1 MSSPLFNSSNPN
13 SPASAGDERT
23 DAAVYAEVC
32 RGDSKALGILYD
44 RHAGLVYGISLKV
57 LGNTQAAEDLT
68 QDIFVTLA
76 STQRYNPER
85 GALRTYLAVLTR
97 SRAIDR
103 LRSRGAAHRK
113 INRLQVQQNLSPL
126 SNVPLEKV
134 SQHERNNMLKAA
146 LGRLSKAEQQ
156 VLTMMYFEGLSQAAI
171 AQSLGIPLGTVKT
184 RSRRGLIKL
193 RQIMT
198 DPVPIEE
205 AAE

>member
-1 MSSPLFNSSNPN
+1 MPSPLSNGSGPN
-13 SPASAGDERT
+13 SGPSADEGKT
-23 DAAVYAEVC
+23 DAAVYAAVQQ
-32 RGDSKALGILYD
+32 GDSQALGTLYS

-85 GALRTYLAVLTR
+85 GSLRTYLAVLTR

-103 LRSRGAAHRK
+103 LRSKGAAHRK
-113 INRLQVQQNLSPL
+113 VNRLQAHQNLSPL

-134 SQHERNNMLKAA
+134 SQNEQNGVLRAA
-146 LGRLSKAEQQ
+146 LDQLSQSEQQ
-156 VLTMMYFEGLSQAAI
+156 VLTMMYFEGLSQSAI
-171 AQSLGIPLGTVKT
+171 AQSLDIPLGTVKT

-193 RQIMT
+193 RQLLA

-205 AAE
+205 AIE

>member
-1 MSSPLFNSSNPN
+1 MPSPLFNGSGPN
-13 SPASAGDERT
+13 SEPSADEGKT
-23 DAAVYAEVC
+23 DAAVYAAVQQ
-32 RGDSKALGILYD
+32 GDTQALAILYN

-57 LGNTQAAEDLT
+57 LRNTQAAEDLT

-103 LRSRGAAHRK
+103 LRSKGAAHRK

-126 SNVPLEKV
+126 SNVPLEQV
-134 SQHERNNMLKAA
+134 SQHEQNDTLKAA
-146 LGRLSKAEQQ
+146 LSQLSAAEQQ
-156 VLTMMYFEGLSQAAI
+156 ILTLMYFEGLSQAAI
-171 AQSLGIPLGTVKT
+171 AQNLGIPLGTVKT

-193 RQIMT
+193 RQIMI

-205 AAE
+205 AEE

>member
-1 MSSPLFNSSNPN
+1 MSPPLFNSSNP
-13 SPASAGDERT
+13 SSSASAGDET
-23 DAAVYAEVC
+23 DAAVYAAVC

-103 LRSRGAAHRK
+103 LRSKGAAHRK

-134 SQHERNNMLKAA
+134 SQHEQNNTLKAA
-146 LGRLSKAEQQ
+146 LGQLSEAEQQ
-156 VLTMMYFEGLSQAAI
+156 VLTMMYFEGLSQSAI

-193 RQIMT
+193 RQLLA
-198 DPVPIEE
+198 DPVPIEGVIE
-205 AAE
+205 